1 MRFSEIS
8 AFSDVPRPEFCIR
21 TTGVL
26 PPINAP
32 AAIATASSSRTAGT
46 YRRCSINAAMTPLSV
61 ESGTPVKK
69 SNPPCCNPATMILAG
84 IGIKRKASDYSQ
96 AATGISR
103 ARLWGTGGLQPTL
116 LWYRGRIE
124 ESSPFVSPNTHIV
137 GLSRR
142 RGFRETNLGVLVDR
156 MIPKE
161 ECHEDSRCDY
171 VESDPADWRSR
182 HGCSRHRDDGGRC
195 CSPHEGAAY

>member
-1 MRFSEIS
+1 MRFSETS
-8 AFSDVPRPEFCIR
+8 AFSDVPRPEFCMR

-46 YRRCSINAAMTPLSV
+46 YRRRSINVAMTPLSV

-84 IGIKRKASDYSQ
+84 IGIREKRVIIAKASPASQ
-96 AATGISR
+96 ETSLGV
-103 ARLWGTGGLQPTL
+103 LELQPTL
-116 LWYRGRIE
+116 LWHRGRIE
-124 ESSPFVSPNTHIV
+124 ESSPFVSPNTYIV

-142 RGFRETNLGVLVDR
+142 RGFRETNLGVLADR

-171 VESDPADWRSR
+171 VEPDPADR
-182 HGCSRHRDDGGRC
+182 
-195 CSPHEGAAY
+195 

>member
-1 MRFSEIS
+1 MRFSEIR

-46 YRRCSINAAMTPLSV
+46 YKRRSINAAMTPLSV

-103 ARLWGTGGLQPTL
+103 DDSWGIGALQHTL
-116 LWYRGRIE
+116 LR
-124 ESSPFVSPNTHIV
+124 H
-137 GLSRR
+137 SRR
-142 RGFRETNLGVLVDR
+142 DGRKFFFRVPKYPHRSIEPPPKFRETNLGVLADR
-156 MIPKE
+156 TIPKE

-171 VESDPADWRSR
+171 AEPDLVDR
-182 HGCSRHRDDGGRC
+182 
-195 CSPHEGAAY
+195 